1 MGRCAPVLLALL
13 AGCASTGAPEPGNPL
28 RRVSSWAIQLQGL
41 EREGAVERLERA
53 AVDLVVID
61 PTRTVRGQESFP
73 TREVVARLRRDKL
86 CLAYLNVGQA
96 EAYRTYWRNHWRAP
110 TAARAGEPAYLVT
123 VDPDGW
129 EGNYP
134 VAYWDLRWKGV
145 LWGSPDAPLDQ
156 ALADGFDGV
165 FLDWI
170 LGFAEPAV
178 VDAARRA
185 GVDPADAM
193 VDLVRDLR
201 LYAQRRRPGFLVLAL
216 NGASLVERR
225 PAFAAVVD
233 GIGQENLSFRGRA
246 GAKWEDADAGDHAIP
261 VSGDWSTAALTRRLR
276 LCRERGLPVFTLDYA
291 ADPGN
296 AGRAR
301 ARSAAFGFVPFVSRT
316 PLDRL
321 P

>member
-1 MGRCAPVLLALL
+1 MRASILIALL
-13 AGCASTGAPEPGNPL
+13 AGCAVTGPPERDNPL
-28 RRVSSWAIQLQGL
+28 REVSTWAIQLQGL
-41 EREGAVERLERA
+41 EQQHAVERLERA

-61 PTRTVRGQESFP
+61 PTRTVRGQESYP
-73 TREVVARLRRDKL
+73 TRDVVARLRRSKL

-96 EAYRTYWRNHWRAP
+96 EVYRTYWRAHWRAP

-123 VDPDGW
+123 VDPEGW

-145 LWGSPDAPLDQ
+145 LWGAPDAPLDQ

-170 LGFAEPAV
+170 LGFSEPAV
-178 VDAARRA
+178 VREAHRA
-185 GVDPADAM
+185 GVDPAAAM
-193 VDLVRDLR
+193 VALVRDLR
-201 LYAQRRRPGFLVLAL
+201 LYARRRRPGFLVLAL
-216 NGASLVERR
+216 NGASLVEQR
-225 PAFAAVVD
+225 PEFAGVVD

-261 VSGDWSTAALTRRLR
+261 ARGDWSTAALARRLQA
-276 LCRERGLPVFTLDYA
+276 CRDRGLPVFTLDYA

-296 AGRAR
+296 ASRAR
-301 ARSAAFGFVPFVSRT
+301 ARSAGLGFVPFISRT

>member
-1 MGRCAPVLLALL
+1 MRAPILIALL
-13 AGCASTGAPEPGNPL
+13 AGCAVTGPPERDNPL
-28 RRVSSWAIQLQGL
+28 QEVSAWAIQLQGL
-41 EREGAVERLERA
+41 EQQHAVERLERA
-53 AVDLVVID
+53 AVGLVVID
-61 PTRTVRGQESFP
+61 PTRTVRGQESYP
-73 TREVVARLRRDKL
+73 TRDVVARLRRSKI

-96 EAYRTYWRNHWRAP
+96 EAYRTYWRAHWRAP
-110 TAARAGEPAYLVT
+110 TAARAGEPTYLVT

-170 LGFAEPAV
+170 LGFAEPLV
-178 VDAARRA
+178 VHEARRA
-185 GVDPADAM
+185 GVDPAAAM
-193 VDLVRDLR
+193 VALVRDLR
-201 LYAQRRRPGFLVLAL
+201 LYARRRRPGFLVLAL
-216 NGASLVERR
+216 NGASLVEQR
-225 PAFAAVVD
+225 PEFAGVVD

-261 VSGDWSTAALTRRLR
+261 ARGDWSTATLARRLQA
-276 LCRERGLPVFTLDYA
+276 CRDRGLPVFTLDYA
-291 ADPGN
+291 ADPEN
-296 AGRAR
+296 ASRAR
-301 ARSAAFGFVPFVSRT
+301 ERSTGLGFVAFVSRT